1 VSPWIDLDRQSLLV
15 NVAASVPLGELESA
29 LGNEGLSLDIDMTA
43 RQTSVGDW
51 IEAGAPGARNAW
63 LDPADHLIA
72 GFSARIRST
81 GAGFAIHPGPRRAVG
96 PDLGSLLSGMR
107 GRWLQLDS
115 VWLRV
120 HLLIGHAPRPKTAPF
135 EGDDPALDPSET
147 ALLEAIDEALR

>member
-1 VSPWIDLDRQSLLV
+1 MRIDLDRKSLLV
-15 NVAASVPLGELESA
+15 NVAANVSLGELESV
-29 LGNEGLSLDIDMTA
+29 LGAEGLSLDVDVA
-43 RQTSVGDW
+43 AHDTSVSDW

-72 GFSARIRST
+72 GFAARIRST
-81 GAGFAIHPGPRRAVG
+81 GAGFVIHPGPRRAVG

-120 HLLIGHAPRPKTAPF
+120 HLRDAPRPKTAPF

-147 ALLEAIDEALR
+147 ALLDAIDEALR